1 MASPFRTFRK
11 YQKTLIAVA
20 GVVLMFVFVLG
31 DPLSQMMNGS
41 NAPTGT
47 GLHPT
52 DVAVKWDGGQLT
64 NAEVDQLVIQRRV
77 VNNFIRNVEGVGRM
91 RMAEQGLE
99 PQPLRVEAIIGPE
112 RPQEGVERDVLRM
125 RLFADAARN
134 AGMAISDDHIVNYL
148 QQLGRGIVSVEDI
161 RQILAGVQ
169 VGNRRTSTDF
179 VLDALREEML
189 ARNYMASYV
198 FAFDTNLPEQR
209 YQDWLNVND
218 RVVVEA
224 AAIPAESLLAD
235 VPEPTDKELQEF
247 YDQYKDLEPM
257 PDRTWGIELPSPN
270 PGFAIPRKI
279 AVQYLLA
286 EFSQFLAKVEDSVT
300 EEEIAKFYEDN
311 KDPYFISASSVL
323 SDADDATAPAT
334 DADKPADGATT
345 EEKATDE
352 KPADDK
358 PADAAVPATNDESST
373 LRTNPFRLTAIAQ
386 DTPAGGEATPATETP
401 ATDAAAPSEAPE
413 AAEPAEAAGA
423 TQADEADE
431 KPKEF
436 QPLDEVRDQIRRE
449 IAQIKVSEQ
458 LEALMGKLQ
467 GELNESYTEYFGA
480 ALDAE
485 AEGKEVPPPP
495 AKLADLT
502 EMAKANSLVYQKT
515 DPASMIELRETA
527 IGKSVRPDENNMPFY
542 YSIFGRDVERF
553 APIATYDLDNNRYLA
568 MKTDDIAGKVPKLD
582 EVREKVIR
590 AWKIRKAGELAQ
602 KKAEELAKKAQE
614 TGASLTDTFVDD
626 PNVKVVKTDP
636 FSFLTVGTVSR
647 DTQQVESF
655 RLSEPEGIIAAGPEF
670 MEKVFGLKE
679 GEVAAA
685 PNHDD
690 SVVYIVK
697 IAEHQ
702 NSPAEL
708 QQAFLAEADTWYGIG
723 AMSRGRAQTAVRV
736 MLAEMVEDAGVDWLR
751 DPDVP
756 LQEETEVN
764 SDAAVDDDAKT

>member
-31 DPLSQMMNGS
+31 DPLSQMMNSG
-41 NAPTGT
+41 NAPTGA
-47 GLHPT
+47 GMRPT

-91 RMAEQGLE
+91 QMAEAGLE

-125 RLFADAARN
+125 RLFADAARK
-134 AGMAISDDHIVNYL
+134 AGMAISDDYIVNYL
-148 QQLGRGIVSVEDI
+148 QQVGRGVSVETI

-189 ARNYMASYV
+189 ARNYLQSYV
-198 FAFDTNLPEQR
+198 FAFDTNMPEQR

-247 YDQYKDLEPM
+247 YDQYKDMEPM
-257 PDRTWGIELPSPN
+257 PDRTWGVELPSPN

-286 EFSQFLAKVEDSVT
+286 EFNQFLTKVEDSVT
-300 EEEIAKFYEDN
+300 EEEIVKFYEDN
-311 KDPYFISASSVL
+311 KDPYFISAGSVL

-334 DADKPADGATT
+334 DADKPADAATT
-345 EEKATDE
+345 GEKATDK
-352 KPADDK
+352 KPAAEE
-358 PADAAVPATNDESST
+358 PADAAAPATNDESST
-373 LRTNPFRLTAIAQ
+373 VRLNPFRLTAFAQ
-386 DTPAGGEATPATETP
+386 DTPAGGEAAPASETP
-401 ATDAAAPSEAPE
+401 ADAAPSEAPE
-413 AAEPAEAAGA
+413 AAEPAEADADAEA
-423 TQADEADE
+423 TDE

-436 QPLDEVRDQIRRE
+436 QSLDEVRDQIRRE

-458 LEALMGKLQ
+458 LETLMGKLQ
-467 GELNESYTEYFGA
+467 AELNESYTEYFGA

-485 AEGKEVPPPP
+485 AEGKEVPAPP

-502 EMAKANSLVYQKT
+502 AMAQANSLVYQKT

-527 IGKSVRPDENNMPFY
+527 VGKSVRPDENNVPLY
-542 YSIFGRDVERF
+542 YSVFGRDVERF
-553 APIATYDLDNNRYLA
+553 APIATYDLDNNRYLV
-568 MKTDDIAGKVPKLD
+568 MKTDDIPGKVPKLD

-602 KKAEELAKKAQE
+602 KKAEERAKYAQE
-614 TGASLTDTFVDD
+614 RGASLTDTFVDD
-626 PNVKVVKTDP
+626 PSIKVVKTDP

-736 MLAEMVEDAGVDWLR
+736 MLAEMVENAGVDWLR

-764 SDAAVDDDAKT
+764 ADAAADDDAKT